1 MVVTLTKDNFNQE
14 VLESDV
20 PVLVDFWAQWC
31 TPCHRMDPILEEL
44 ALDVGTKAKI
54 CKLEVDQE
62 SEIADLYEVLSIP
75 TLIIFNGGKATEM
88 MVGLKGKTVLKAA
101 LGV

>member
-1 MVVTLTKDNFNQE
+1 MVLTLTKDNFNQE

-31 TPCHRMDPILEEL
+31 TPCHRMDPILKDL
-44 ALDVGTKAKI
+44 AQDVEGLAKV

-75 TLIIFNGGKATEM
+75 TLIIFKGGKATDM
-88 MVGLKGKTVLKAA
+88 LVGLKGKAVLRTA